1 MMKQFD
7 YEAFCARMD
16 ELRMNTNMSY
26 TKLAEKIQ
34 VDRFSLSKYIRGVN
48 MMSVETLFK
57 FCAYFGCSADWL
69 LGLEDD

>member
-1 MMKQFD
+1 MKQFD
-7 YEAFCARMD
+7 YDEFCR
-16 ELRMNTNMSY
+16 RMNEMRLNTGMSY

-34 VDRFSLSKYIRGVN
+34 VDRFSLSKYLRCVN

-69 LGLEDD
+69 LGLEEE